1 MDEKLRL
8 REAQWYHMLWIS
20 IQVFLTPNPSW
31 VFPSISGCPIHSFIH
46 SFIHAFIQVCI
57 PSSTILANRAL
68 DTKENFGFH
77 GSPERMLSVIF
88 IYNPSRPCFSQLLL
102 LRDPNG
108 TQILLSSSLTSV
120 WDRKSQLNVLIIK
133 FFPME

>member
-1 MDEKLRL
+1 MRNWGSEKLSDTTCYGYQFKFSWL
-8 REAQWYHMLWIS
+8 QILHEYFPVYLA
-20 IQVFLTPNPSW
+20 VPST
-31 VFPSISGCPIHSFIH
+31 H

-57 PSSTILANRAL
+57 LSSTILANCAL

-88 IYNPSRPCFSQLLL
+88 IHNPSRPCFSQLLL
-102 LRDPNG
+102 LCDPNG

>member
-1 MDEKLRL
+1 MIPHAMDINSSFPDSKSF
-8 REAQWYHMLWIS
+8 MNIS
-20 IQVFLTPNPSW
+20 QYIWLSH
-31 VFPSISGCPIHSFIH
+31 SLIHSFMH
-46 SFIHAFIQVCI
+46 SYRYAFFH
-57 PSSTILANRAL
+57 PLLANCAL

-88 IYNPSRPCFSQLLL
+88 IHNPSRPCFSQLLL
-102 LRDPNG
+102 LCDPNG